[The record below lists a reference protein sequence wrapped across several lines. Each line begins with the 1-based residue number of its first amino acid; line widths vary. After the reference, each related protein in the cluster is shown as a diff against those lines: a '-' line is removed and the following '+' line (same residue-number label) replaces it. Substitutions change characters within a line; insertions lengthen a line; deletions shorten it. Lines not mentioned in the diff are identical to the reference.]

1 MARREAV
8 EAGIRFK
15 MAEAV
20 RVDAAA
26 AASDAAET
34 VKSAEEISTKTT
46 DRAKTL
52 TEQANPK
59 DESMYVVSVPIMLR
73 IQEAAK

>member
-1 MARREAV
+1 
-8 EAGIRFK
+8 

-46 DRAKTL
+46 DRAKKL

-59 DESMYVVSVPIMLR
+59 DESMYVVDLPPVTVPVVKLLF
-73 IQEAAK
+73 AAPLGQPLHFVEE

>member
-1 MARREAV
+1 VARREAV

-46 DRAKTL
+46 DRAKKL

-59 DESMYVVSVPIMLR
+59 DESMYVVSVPIMLS